1 MGFFDIFKSKP
12 TATAPTETEPGP
24 GPYPRPAESSTPESR
39 AAKQP
44 SDWTLDDHAAQRAD
58 EDDAAQFR
66 GRHYVD
72 WVPELDR
79 LRREKRDDEL
89 LELLIGIL
97 DATDRHAKV
106 AGREPTP
113 GYYKQA
119 AILYRRRGDIHAE
132 IEVIERWERACPP
145 DYRPGP
151 DGWST
156 VRKARARELL
166 VKDEG

>member
-1 MGFFDIFKSKP
+1 MGFFDRFKSKP
-12 TATAPTETEPGP
+12 GATAPAGAEPGRHSQP
-24 GPYPRPAESSTPESR
+24 VAASTPESR

-44 SDWTLDDHAAQRAD
+44 VDWTPDDHAAQRAED
-58 EDDAAQFR
+58 EAAQFR

-97 DATDRHAKV
+97 DATDRHARV
-106 AGREPTP
+106 TGREPAP

-119 AILYRRRGDIHAE
+119 AILYRRRGDIRAE
-132 IEVIERWERACPP
+132 IAVIERWEHACPP
-145 DYRPGP
+145 EYRPAL

-166 VKDEG
+166 TQNEG